1 MLFLI
6 PLLSFLS
13 LVNSKKV
20 NGNLSSGPL
29 GQGNCSVQSNESD
42 IFNCS
47 NGASCVYDGL
57 ESTFECTGGGS
68 SPLDGLKD
76 NNDNSRGPPGRS
88 DCHSHGSH
96 FDCDDGSFCEQI
108 NVKLFYIQIKFLL
121 IFDKFLH
128 RVYGF
133 VNLQQVKMEAHVLFT
148 QVTLMVIGK
157 NIYKNIKF

>member
-42 IFNCS
+42 TFNCS
-47 NGASCVYDGL
+47 NGASCIYDGL

-76 NNDNSRGPPGRS
+76 NNDNSEGPPGRS

-108 NVKLFYIQIKFLL
+108 NVKLFYIQVKFSIHFLVL
-121 IFDKFLH
+121 KKYFSWVVNEIDFD
-128 RVYGF
+128 
-133 VNLQQVKMEAHVLFT
+133 LFHLFSSLFISLSFCVS
-148 QVTLMVIGK
+148 QSL
-157 NIYKNIKF
+157 